1 MNVKETLTKQLEV
14 LEKAQE
20 QAAADKDIEAIV
32 KLSAQITAVAAVILS
47 L

>member
-1 MNVKETLTKQLEV
+1 MNVRETLTKQLEV

-32 KLSAQITAVAAVILS
+32 KLSAQITAVVSVIML

>member
-1 MNVKETLTKQLEV
+1 MNVRETLTKQLKV

-20 QAAADKDIEAIV
+20 QAAADKDTEAIV
-32 KLSAQITAVAAVILS
+32 KLSTQITAVVSVIMS